1 MDKLL
6 LFFLVYFTCSSKADM
21 FQKSSLVF
29 DTEANYNCPQTG
41 KLPFMLGDLS
51 LVKPN
56 VTHVLVNGSFSTD
69 RPFTNK
75 MTLSLEFK
83 QWLNDQWETKIAK
96 VDRDQACTSV
106 NLLLGKPW
114 LNVCRAAGIAPGKCP
129 IPKGSYKVENFLVD
143 IAAIPVLKM
152 LSGRFK
158 IILQLR
164 INRTPL
170 FCSEHIFKITQ

>member
-6 LFFLVYFTCSSKADM
+6 LFLLVHFTCSSKADM
-21 FQKSSLVF
+21 FKKTPFSF
-29 DTEANYNCPQTG
+29 DSEANYNCPQSG
-41 KLPFMLGDLS
+41 KLPYML
-51 LVKPN
+51 
-56 VTHVLVNGSFSTD
+56 TD
-69 RPFTNK
+69 MLLETLNASRVSATGGVSMDRAFTNK
-75 MTLSLEFK
+75 MTLSLELK

-96 VDRDQACTSV
+96 VDKDQACTSV
-106 NLLLGKPW
+106 NLLLGKPFQ
-114 LNVCRAAGIAPGKCP
+114 NVCRAAGIPPGKCP
-129 IPKGSYKVENFLVD
+129 ISKGTYRVVNFIVD
-143 IAAIPVLKM
+143 IGAVPVLKM